1 MKRPIM
7 IAIFTLATL
16 LFLPI
21 GSIEGK
27 ETNNPPSSVAK
38 KEDRFQK
45 VEYLLDFSDY
55 REGSIFQWL
64 ETKGFKAK
72 EGAKDQRKIDL
83 DVSESALLFETKNR
97 ARGFLVNEKVDIE
110 KFSSVRI
117 EWGIRKYPQ
126 GASYEKG
133 VNNEALMLYIF
144 FGYDKISSGH
154 FLIPNSPYF
163 IGLYLCDIDLINKAY
178 KGRYFH
184 KQGRFIC
191 LANPEPGE
199 TIISEFDLVSAFQ
212 SYYENDEIPVISG
225 ISLGIDTSSSGGNGR
240 SSAFI
245 KSIEFLE

>member
-1 MKRPIM
+1 MKPSTM
-7 IAIFTLATL
+7 IAIFSLATL
-16 LFLPI
+16 LLLPI

-27 ETNNPPSSVAK
+27 ETNKSPSSVAK

-72 EGAKDQRKIDL
+72 EGAEDQRKIDF
-83 DVSESALLFETKNR
+83 DVSENALIAETKKQT
-97 ARGFLVNEKVDIE
+97 RGFLVNEQVDLE

-117 EWGIRKYPQ
+117 EWGIRKYPK
-126 GASYEKG
+126 GASYERG
-133 VNNEALMLYIF
+133 LNNEAFMIYIF

-163 IGLYLCDIDLINKAY
+163 IGLYLCESDLINKAY

-212 SYYENDEIPVISG
+212 SYFENDEIPVISG
-225 ISLGIDTSSSGGNGR
+225 ITLGIDTSSSGGNGR

-245 KSIEFLE
+245 NSIEFLE